1 VKNFIEFSQNLIDV
15 LGWTVF
21 HAIWQG
27 AIIGL
32 VFYIL
37 LTTQSFK
44 SAKSRFNAAWTTLFI
59 QLLTSICTF
68 CYIWN
73 EFANRLEPA
82 INQESGIQN
91 HFYLSDNETAAVKTS
106 LLEKL
111 LNLPSQYIDWVSWIW
126 LIGVSFMTLRMM
138 GGFSYLIWLNKVSTD
153 PLPPEMNLFLEL
165 KRKEAGVKKII
176 GKLSTQIQ
184 SPIVFGHFK
193 PILLFPFALLSKLTP
208 EQIEAVILHELA
220 HIKRNDYILNIF
232 QIFIE
237 VVFYFHPVTWWLTSI
252 IKREREHICDDE
264 AAGKELNQKLSYAKA
279 LLIIQENDAISSI
292 SSLAFAKK
300 PSEMY
305 LRIKRILEP
314 SKNVNF
320 MEKTTLG
327 ILVLGLAVGMF
338 WQQKPVYANKSEFK
352 TILTVKT
359 DSLPKGTIQLNLNKN
374 GETWDIN
381 LKDGKI
387 VSLKKDG
394 KTIPENDFPKY
405 ESEVKKIM
413 SEMPPPPPPGVP
425 APPPPPG
432 IPPPPPPMIWNEG
445 QPSKN
450 TTEDYMI
457 IVKKDGTSQKF
468 IQHKEVIV
476 KSEGQTI
483 QTEEKMIWKDEKG
496 NNVNPD
502 DIDPA
507 TIQSIDV
514 RKAPK
519 GQKSETTTVTV
530 ITTEKNISNNLNK
543 EDIKTIDVRKSANG
557 EEVIIVNGMP
567 GNSGLRPLNGLIEG
581 KALFVADSIN
591 FSLGNFTF
599 QPGNVRSA
607 ITSQLINDQVIA
619 DENNFQMEL
628 TASYLKIDGKKYVGP
643 FHAKYLKIY
652 ESNTGL
658 KMDSKSKISISG
670 KE

>member
-1 VKNFIEFSQNLIDV
+1 MKNFIEFPQNLIDV

-21 HAIWQG
+21 HSIWQG

-32 VFYIL
+32 VFYLL
-37 LTTQSFK
+37 LTTQNFK
-44 SAKSRFNAAWTTLFI
+44 SSRTRFNAAWTTLFL

-68 CYIWN
+68 YYIWN
-73 EFANRLEPA
+73 TYANRLESL
-82 INQESGIQN
+82 IYQESGSQN
-91 HFYLSDNETAAVKTS
+91 HFYLSGNNINSIQTS
-106 LLEKL
+106 LLENL
-111 LNLPSQYIDWVSWIW
+111 LNLPNQYIDWVSWVW
-126 LIGVSFMTLRMM
+126 LFGVSLMTLKMM
-138 GGFSYLIWLNKVSTD
+138 GGFSYLFWLNKVSTD
-153 PLPPEMNLFLEL
+153 PLPMEIKLFLEL
-165 KRKEAGVKKII
+165 KRKEAGVKRII

-252 IKREREHICDDE
+252 VKREREHICDEE
-264 AAGKELNQKLSYAKA
+264 AAGKELKQKLSYAKA
-279 LLIIQENDAISSI
+279 LLIIQENDSISSI
-292 SSLAFAKK
+292 GSLAFAKK

-327 ILVLGLAVGMF
+327 ILVLGLAVGVF
-338 WQQKPVYANKSEFK
+338 WQQKPVFANKSDFK
-352 TILTVKT
+352 NVLNVKM
-359 DSLPKGTIQLNLNKN
+359 DSLPKGTIQINLNKN
-374 GETWDIN
+374 GATWDIN

-394 KTIPENDFPKY
+394 NTIPEGDFPKY
-405 ESEVKKIM
+405 EAEVKKIM
-413 SEMPPPPPPGVP
+413 NEMPPPPPPGVP

-450 TTEDYMI
+450 TNEDYMI
-457 IVKKDGTSQKF
+457 ITKKDGTSQKF

-483 QTEEKMIWKDEKG
+483 QTEEKIIWKDEKG

-502 DIDPA
+502 DIDPS
-507 TIQSIDV
+507 TIQTIDV
-514 RKAPK
+514 RKSPK

-530 ITTEKNISNNLNK
+530 ITSEKNTTRNLGP
-543 EDIKTIDVRKSANG
+543 EEIKTIDVRKSGSG
-557 EEVIIVNGMP
+557 EEVIIVKGMP
-567 GNSGLRPLNGLIEG
+567 LNKLKEG

-591 FSLGNFTF
+591 FSVDKFSF

-607 ITSQLINDQVIA
+607 ITSQLMSDQIIA

-652 ESNTGL
+652 ESSTGL

>member
-1 VKNFIEFSQNLIDV
+1 MKNFIEFPQNLIDV

-21 HAIWQG
+21 HSIWQG

-32 VFYIL
+32 VFYLL
-37 LTTQSFK
+37 LTTQNFK
-44 SAKSRFNAAWTTLFI
+44 SSRTRFNAAWTTLFL

-68 CYIWN
+68 YYIWN
-73 EFANRLEPA
+73 TYANRLESL
-82 INQESGIQN
+82 IYQESGSQN
-91 HFYLSDNETAAVKTS
+91 HFYLSGNNINSIQTS
-106 LLEKL
+106 LLENL
-111 LNLPSQYIDWVSWIW
+111 LNLPNQYIDWVSWVW
-126 LIGVSFMTLRMM
+126 LFGVSLMTLKMM
-138 GGFSYLIWLNKVSTD
+138 GGFSYLFWLNKVSTD
-153 PLPPEMNLFLEL
+153 PLPMEIKLFLEL
-165 KRKEAGVKKII
+165 KRKEAGVKRII

-252 IKREREHICDDE
+252 VKREREHICDEE
-264 AAGKELNQKLSYAKA
+264 AAGKELKQKLSYAKA
-279 LLIIQENDAISSI
+279 LLIIQENDSISSI
-292 SSLAFAKK
+292 GSLAFAKK

-327 ILVLGLAVGMF
+327 ILVLGLAVGVF
-338 WQQKPVYANKSEFK
+338 WQQKPVFANKSDFK
-352 TILTVKT
+352 NVLNVKM
-359 DSLPKGTIQLNLNKN
+359 DSLPKGTIQINLNKN
-374 GETWDIN
+374 GATWDIN

-394 KTIPENDFPKY
+394 NTIPEGDFPKY
-405 ESEVKKIM
+405 EAEVKKIM
-413 SEMPPPPPPGVP
+413 NEMPPPPPPGVP

-450 TTEDYMI
+450 TNEDYMI
-457 IVKKDGTSQKF
+457 ITKKDGTSQKF

-483 QTEEKMIWKDEKG
+483 QTEEKIIWKDEKG

-502 DIDPA
+502 DIDPS
-507 TIQSIDV
+507 TIQTIDV
-514 RKAPK
+514 RKSPK

-530 ITTEKNISNNLNK
+530 ITSEKNTTRNLGP
-543 EDIKTIDVRKSANG
+543 EEIKTIDVRKSGSG
-557 EEVIIVNGMP
+557 EEVIIVKGMP
-567 GNSGLRPLNGLIEG
+567 LNKLKEG

-591 FSLGNFTF
+591 FSVDKYSF

-607 ITSQLINDQVIA
+607 ITSQLMSDQIIA

-652 ESNTGL
+652 ESSTGL

>member
-1 VKNFIEFSQNLIDV
+1 
-15 LGWTVF
+15 
-21 HAIWQG
+21 
-27 AIIGL
+27 
-32 VFYIL
+32 
-37 LTTQSFK
+37 
-44 SAKSRFNAAWTTLFI
+44 
-59 QLLTSICTF
+59 
-68 CYIWN
+68 
-73 EFANRLEPA
+73 
-82 INQESGIQN
+82 
-91 HFYLSDNETAAVKTS
+91 
-106 LLEKL
+106 
-111 LNLPSQYIDWVSWIW
+111 
-126 LIGVSFMTLRMM
+126 
-138 GGFSYLIWLNKVSTD
+138 
-153 PLPPEMNLFLEL
+153 
-165 KRKEAGVKKII
+165 
-176 GKLSTQIQ
+176 
-184 SPIVFGHFK
+184 
-193 PILLFPFALLSKLTP
+193 
-208 EQIEAVILHELA
+208 
-220 HIKRNDYILNIF
+220 
-232 QIFIE
+232 
-237 VVFYFHPVTWWLTSI
+237 
-252 IKREREHICDDE
+252 
-264 AAGKELNQKLSYAKA
+264 
-279 LLIIQENDAISSI
+279 
-292 SSLAFAKK
+292 
-300 PSEMY
+300 
-305 LRIKRILEP
+305 
-314 SKNVNF
+314 
-320 MEKTTLG
+320 
-327 ILVLGLAVGMF
+327 MF

-507 TIQSIDV
+507 TIQTIDV

-591 FSLGNFTF
+591 FSLGNYTF

-619 DENNFQMEL
+619 DVNNFQMEL
-628 TASYLKIDGKKYVGP
+628 IDGKKYVGP

>member
-1 VKNFIEFSQNLIDV
+1 VKNFIEFPQNLIDV

-44 SAKSRFNAAWTTLFI
+44 SAKARFNAAWTTLFI

-73 EFANRLEPA
+73 TFANRLDPV

-91 HFYLSDNETAAVKTS
+91 HFYLSGNETIPIQTS
-106 LLEKL
+106 FLEKI
-111 LNLPSQYIDWVSWIW
+111 LNLPNQYIDWVSWIW
-126 LIGVSFMTLRMM
+126 LIGVSLMTLRMM

-153 PLPPEMNLFLEL
+153 PLPLEINLFLEQ
-165 KRKEAGVKKII
+165 KRKEAGVKRII

-184 SPIVFGHFK
+184 SPLVFGHFK

-237 VVFYFHPVTWWLTSI
+237 IIFYFHPVTWWLTSI

-279 LLIIQENDAISSI
+279 LLIIQENNTISSI
-292 SSLAFAKK
+292 GSLAFAKK

-327 ILVLGLAVGMF
+327 ILMLGLALGMF
-338 WQQKPVYANKSEFK
+338 WQQKPIFANNSTFK
-352 TILTVKT
+352 TIRTEVT
-359 DSLPKGTIQLNLNKN
+359 DTLPKGTIQLNINKN
-374 GETWDIN
+374 GKTWDIN

-394 KTIPENDFPKY
+394 NTIPESDFPKY

-413 SEMPPPPPPGVP
+413 SEMPPPPPPTGLP

-450 TTEDYMI
+450 TNEDYMI

-468 IQHKEVIV
+468 IQHK
-476 KSEGQTI
+476 
-483 QTEEKMIWKDEKG
+483 EEKMIWKDEKG

-530 ITTEKNISNNLNK
+530 ITSEKNITNNLNK
-543 EDIKTIDVRKSANG
+543 EDIKTIDVRKSVNG
-557 EEVIIVNGMP
+557 EEIIIVNGMP
-567 GNSGLRPLNGLIEG
+567 LNKLKEG

-591 FSLGNFTF
+591 FSLDKISF

-607 ITSQLINDQVIA
+607 ITSQLMNDQVIA

-652 ESNTGL
+652 ETNTGL